1 MFMLLFA
8 FSGTQVHDRLP
19 VYSLHPTSCQY
30 VPVTMGVIFR
40 TRVCEGMSHM
50 RSVSVTV
57 FILKGTRKVKS
68 IDMAYCFIV
77 VVSEY
82 FLELHC
88 DSLYALVIVVVTIM
102 Q

>member
-1 MFMLLFA
+1 MLLFA
-8 FSGTQVHDRLP
+8 FSGTQVHDRFP
-19 VYSLHPTSCQY
+19 VHSLHPTSCQY

-50 RSVSVTV
+50 RSVSVMV
-57 FILKGTRKVKS
+57 FILKCTGKIKS
-68 IDMAYCFIV
+68 IDIAYCFIV

-82 FLELHC
+82 FMELYC
-88 DSLYALVIVVVTIM
+88 DSLCAVVIVVVTIM